1 MFGSVAG
8 VAEGLLA
15 LVAVFTGEGFLPCV
29 TSLVDLEVLQSGKT
43 PAAVG
48 LAALERPLARVD
60 PEVGHQLV
68 LGVERLG
75 VTGTVL
81 GLTVR
86 TVTQGGE
93 CGGTDPPVAGVL
105 LGAALVLDVLTVDVS
120 HQLGLVREI
129 LRTVGPLAL
138 APTDGLVFSN
148 LHILLVHN
156 IGRLRVGPVHAVI
169 ALLGRREEFLG

>member
-86 TVTQGGE
+86 RLHRGE

-148 LHILLVHN
+148 LHILLVNN

>member
-81 GLTVR
+81 ELN
-86 TVTQGGE
+86 
-93 CGGTDPPVAGVL
+93 
-105 LGAALVLDVLTVDVS
+105 S
-120 HQLGLVREI
+120 
-129 LRTVGPLAL
+129 
-138 APTDGLVFSN
+138 
-148 LHILLVHN
+148 
-156 IGRLRVGPVHAVI
+156 
-169 ALLGRREEFLG
+169 